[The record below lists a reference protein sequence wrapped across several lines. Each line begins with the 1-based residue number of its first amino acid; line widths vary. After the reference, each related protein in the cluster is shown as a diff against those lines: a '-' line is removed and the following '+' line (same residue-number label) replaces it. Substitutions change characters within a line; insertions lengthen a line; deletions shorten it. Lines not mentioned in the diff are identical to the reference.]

1 MGKLLIIADIEDT
14 CAATQRG
21 LQLAARLGLAAEVVA
36 FTYEGLAGLNM
47 NAEQKAQVRKRLLEQ
62 RDTSVRK
69 RIEECRTEDQK
80 VSFKTVWEKNLHH
93 WIAKQCASGRY
104 LAVVKTGHRSES
116 LVHTSLDWQLLRVC
130 PVPVLIVARKRWP
143 RSRSVLATLDLASKS
158 APQRALNR
166 KVLETAK
173 QLAAGLD
180 VELEVIA
187 AIEVPVLLA
196 DLDLVD
202 PIAYARDAEAA
213 MGPRIAELAKACDV
227 PPGAFHC
234 KRGPVE
240 RVIASRA
247 AKVGAQIV
255 VMGTIGR
262 KGVKGALL
270 GNTAEKVLRH
280 LKTDVLALKP

>member
-116 LVHTSLDWQLLRVC
+116 LVHTSLDWQLLRDC

-143 RSRSVLATLDLASKS
+143 RSRPVLATLDLASKS
-158 APQRALNR
+158 AHQRALNR